1 MSSVAS
7 FAAVMERTNSR
18 GTTVVNQDRE
28 EIAGMSCKEK
38 NRERERGERET
49 GEREREKKREKL
61 ITGSTSS
68 CHLKLIRGWK
78 SPRVRFS
85 QGAGFTL

>member
-49 GEREREKKREKL
+49 ERYRERDRESERERDREQD
-61 ITGSTSS
+61 
-68 CHLKLIRGWK
+68 IRQE
-78 SPRVRFS
+78 RERLMQF
-85 QGAGFTL
+85 

>member
-38 NRERERGERET
+38 NRERDRRRERKR
-49 GEREREKKREKL
+49 ERERQRDRGRE
-61 ITGSTSS
+61 
-68 CHLKLIRGWK
+68 RG
-78 SPRVRFS
+78 RQRERERDR
-85 QGAGFTL
+85 GRERE